1 MAAALI
7 LDGGYIGRWSAAKC
21 TVAAIRDIMTRDVF
35 ALPASATLADAARA
49 LVARD
54 IGAAPVR
61 DATGRIVGILSRSA
75 LVDDERVAALGAAL
89 DPPRPL
95 GAADLMTPGFA
106 VVHESDPAAEAIEV
120 LATESAHRVLVLDDR
135 GAIVGLVT
143 AGDLLRALVPL
154 APEG

>member
-1 MAAALI
+1 M
-7 LDGGYIGRWSAAKC
+7 
-21 TVAAIRDIMTRDVF
+21 AAIRDIMTRDVF
-35 ALPASATLADAARA
+35 ALPASATLGEAARA

-61 DATGRIVGILSRSA
+61 DAAGRIVGILSRSD
-75 LVDDERVAALGAAL
+75 LVDGERVAAVRAAL

-95 GAADLMTPGFA
+95 GAGDLMTPGFA
-106 VVHESDPAAEAIEV
+106 VVHESDPADEAIEA
-120 LATESAHRVLVLDDR
+120 LATQSAHRVLVLDDR

-154 APEG
+154 PPEG